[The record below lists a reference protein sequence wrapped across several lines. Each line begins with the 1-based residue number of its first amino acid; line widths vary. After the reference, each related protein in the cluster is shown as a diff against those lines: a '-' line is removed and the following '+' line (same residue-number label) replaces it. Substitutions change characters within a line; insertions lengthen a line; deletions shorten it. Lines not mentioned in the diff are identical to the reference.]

1 MRTLGRS
8 PLCGVVSVALLIVVR
23 STQAA
28 SCCPGDINGDHV
40 VTVDEILRTVNAA
53 LNGCAAVPVP
63 CQGGGLLTTGQTQ
76 CDQGSGTL
84 GACPGSP
91 PGQDAA
97 VGAGA
102 PLSYTDNGDGT
113 ITDNVTG
120 LMWEKLS
127 QGNGGIHDVNNTY
140 TWDDALNVKITALN
154 AAPCFA
160 GHCDWRLPNRREL
173 ESLVDAGRVA
183 PAIDPAFNTQ
193 CVIPGPSCTVTTCSC
208 TQLNFYWSS
217 TTYEDIPTNAWA
229 VDGNT
234 GRVTAYQ
241 KYNPPIPLYVR
252 ALRGGL

>member
-1 MRTLGRS
+1 MAMRTFPRS

-40 VTVDEILRTVNAA
+40 VTIDEILRVVNAA
-53 LNGCAAVPVP
+53 LNGCAAEPVP

-91 PGQDAA
+91 AGQDAA

-127 QGNGGIHDVNNTY
+127 QDGSIHDVNNTY
-140 TWDDALNVKITALN
+140 TWSDAFNVKIAQLSPPT
-154 AAPCFA
+154 CFA
-160 GHCDWRLPNRREL
+160 GYCDWRLPNRREL

-183 PAIDPAFNTQ
+183 PAIDPLFNTD
-193 CVIPGPSCTVTTCSC
+193 CTQGCALTTCSC
-208 TQLNFYWSS
+208 TQLGYYWSS
-217 TTYEDIPTNAWA
+217 TTYQDLPTFAWA
-229 VDGNT
+229 VDGNV
-234 GRVTAYQ
+234 GIVNAFE
-241 KYNPPIPLYVR
+241 KGVVKSSVR
-252 ALRGGL
+252 AVRGGL